1 MNCGERTATDVTYD
15 WSFEPSNPSN
25 TLQSSDLASYS
36 SVADNDAVLVI
47 DLQMFASANVDDH
60 YDFTVTGS
68 ICSSHTS
75 VFNASHECKCVG
87 SMKRFVVD
95 HKFSSY
101 LIADALNLQQRAR
114 MVRPGPHT
122 HCASLSM
129 DHLRAPVR

>member
-60 YDFTVTGS
+60 YDFSVTGS
-68 ICSSHTS
+68 I
-75 VFNASHECKCVG
+75 
-87 SMKRFVVD
+87 
-95 HKFSSY
+95 
-101 LIADALNLQQRAR
+101 LIFDC
-114 MVRPGPHT
+114 T
-122 HCASLSM
+122 
-129 DHLRAPVR
+129 